1 MAIRTCKKG
10 EGCAADPQ
18 QNGGVRR
25 RCERKNRDTKPR
37 HRGAGEGWGGV
48 PGRWPAGR
56 QAQRAEEVAVCH
68 GVIARRHAGTGKKKS
83 RRNAGGPFWLLL
95 VKLAGASLLLQL
107 RNLRKGLPGEFPDDE
122 QIGWTEAGAGLPVAA
137 LVVLVAVGYGGV
149 VHRPAFRL
157 IRPDGQLDAAV
168 LELGDR
174 SVSRLGLLACIGA
187 FSIGLSHV
195 FLRCWLLTV
204 EVYGQK
210 YNLQVHLRTAAALPG
225 TCRRSVLCRQA
236 GIRLAVLTG
245 LAAQF
250 HEARGNLLFSPAA
263 LRGHEAPEK
272 IRAADIG
279 AALAMVERRAIDAAL
294 VIRPA
299 PATG

>member
-1 MAIRTCKKG
+1 MASSHAVMRERAKKR
-10 EGCAADPQ
+10 AA
-18 QNGGVRR
+18 
-25 RCERKNRDTKPR
+25 EML
-37 HRGAGEGWGGV
+37 A
-48 PGRWPAGR
+48 AL
-56 QAQRAEEVAVCH
+56 
-68 GVIARRHAGTGKKKS
+68 S
-83 RRNAGGPFWLLL
+83 WLLR

-107 RNLRKGLPGEFPDDE
+107 RNLCKGLPGEFPDDE
-122 QIGWTEAGAGLPVAA
+122 QISRAEAGAGLPLAA

-174 SVSRLGLLACIGA
+174 SISRLGLLACIGA
-187 FSIGLSHV
+187 LSIGLSHS

-204 EVYGQK
+204 EVYAQK

-236 GIRLAVLTG
+236 GIRLAVLPG

-250 HEARGNLLFSPAA
+250 QEARGNLLFFPAA

-279 AALAMVERRAIDAAL
+279 AALAMVERRSRDAAL

-299 PATG
+299 PVPGW